1 MQSKA
6 IEGGQYAAERRQAIA
21 RVIEEKTRAS
31 VIELSK
37 RLSVSEV
44 TIRKDLAVL
53 EEEGNVLRTHGGAIS
68 VGRSRAE
75 LAFEVRA
82 RLHRTEKS
90 LIGAEAA
97 RLVEDGDSIALDASS
112 TALQIA
118 RHLKARRELTVV
130 TNGMRVATEL
140 AGQPSITVLMPGG
153 AVRWEAH
160 SLVGKW
166 GTTMLRQLNIQKA
179 FVGAV
184 GFTLEEGLTDVNA
197 DEAELKKAMVVTAK
211 DVIGVFDHTKGNRVA
226 MATFCATDRLRI
238 VISDDRAPAQAVAAA
253 RGLGIDV
260 RLVGRKWA
268 KGRLSSGWPE
278 YPSA

>member
-6 IEGGQYAAERRQAIA
+6 IESGQYAAERRQAIA

-75 LAFEVRA
+75 IAFEVRA

-97 RLVEDGDSIALDASS
+97 RLVEDGESNKLDASS
-112 TALQIA
+112 TTHQIGL
-118 RHLKARRELTVV
+118 HL
-130 TNGMRVATEL
+130 
-140 AGQPSITVLMPGG
+140 
-153 AVRWEAH
+153 
-160 SLVGKW
+160 
-166 GTTMLRQLNIQKA
+166 
-179 FVGAV
+179 
-184 GFTLEEGLTDVNA
+184 
-197 DEAELKKAMVVTAK
+197 
-211 DVIGVFDHTKGNRVA
+211 KGNRKL
-226 MATFCATDRLRI
+226 TD
-238 VISDDRAPAQAVAAA
+238 
-253 RGLGIDV
+253 
-260 RLVGRKWA
+260 
-268 KGRLSSGWPE
+268 
-278 YPSA
+278 